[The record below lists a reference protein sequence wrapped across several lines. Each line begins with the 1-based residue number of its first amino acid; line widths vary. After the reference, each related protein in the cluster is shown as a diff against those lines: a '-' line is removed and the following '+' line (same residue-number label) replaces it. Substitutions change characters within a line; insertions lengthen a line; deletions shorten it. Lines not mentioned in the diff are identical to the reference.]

1 MTAGGVRKFIVS
13 AVLLLLALAGGL
25 FLLLRGLTAPAS
37 PTSRMVAVEIRP
49 GMRTS
54 KIAAALEEKGAIR
67 SKLAFTVLA
76 KLTGKSAML
85 KAGEY
90 EIDAS
95 NDAAVILG
103 KIAEGKSVLRQIT
116 VPEGLTLAQTARLLA
131 SKGVCDEASLLGAAR
146 MPALLAAFG
155 IPGRDAEGYLMP
167 ETYAFR
173 KDTSANEVVR
183 KMIALF
189 FARTKPLTE
198 KYQPSSKMSL
208 HSVVTLA
215 SIIEKEGAGPEEF
228 RTISAVFH
236 NRLRLN
242 MPLQADPT
250 VIYANPSYDGNI
262 HKKDLSLDSPYNT
275 YKYRGL
281 PPGPI
286 SNPSLRAL
294 EAAYDPLDADYLYF
308 VAMGEGRGHH
318 FSATLEEHNRAVR
331 KYVLDPA

>member
-1 MTAGGVRKFIVS
+1 MTAGWVRKFVVS
-13 AVLLLLALAGGL
+13 AVLLLLGLAVALIFL
-25 FLLLRGLTAPAS
+25 FGRLTAPAS
-37 PTSRMVAVEIRP
+37 PTSRMVAVEIKA

-67 SKLAFTVLA
+67 SRLAFTILA
-76 KLTGKSAML
+76 KLTGKSDKL

-95 NDAAVILG
+95 NDAAVILER
-103 KIAEGKSVLRQIT
+103 IATGKSVLHQIT
-116 VPEGLTLAQTARLLA
+116 VPEGLTLVQTARLLA
-131 SKGVCDEASLLGAAR
+131 SRGICDEASVLGAAR
-146 MPALLAAFG
+146 KPALLAAFG

-173 KDTSANEVVR
+173 KDAPADEVVR

-189 FARTKPLTE
+189 FARTKPLAD

-250 VIYANPSYDGNI
+250 VIYANPNYDGNI

-286 SNPSLRAL
+286 ANPSLRAI
-294 EAAYDPLDADYLYF
+294 EAAYDPLEADYLYF
-308 VAMGEGRGHH
+308 VAMGTGMGHH
-318 FSATLEEHNRAVR
+318 FSTTLEEHNKAVR